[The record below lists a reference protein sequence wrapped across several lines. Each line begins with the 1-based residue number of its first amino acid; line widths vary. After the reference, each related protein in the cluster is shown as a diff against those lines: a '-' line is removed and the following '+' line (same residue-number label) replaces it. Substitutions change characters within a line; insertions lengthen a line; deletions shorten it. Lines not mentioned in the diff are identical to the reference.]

1 MFSDTVWQ
9 CDSVTGQPPVQHSNL
24 NLTITELRL
33 LFDFNLLEHSNQLTL
48 SFPDVEPLSFAWGR
62 HEDILD
68 IIICFWCLR
77 PIKQVQWL
85 TLRGGCNNFSR
96 EIRNYSFVLP
106 LRPFIWMT
114 LSASLVPK
122 FEQLRLL
129 IFQSHLSSPG
139 SLSEVW
145 SVITFIRLS
154 VLVE

>member
-1 MFSDTVWQ
+1 M
-9 CDSVTGQPPVQHSNL
+9 
-24 NLTITELRL
+24 
-33 LFDFNLLEHSNQLTL
+33 
-48 SFPDVEPLSFAWGR
+48 
-62 HEDILD
+62 D

-145 SVITFIRLS
+145 SVITFKTVVGSCRVGISSLVTIRIFIYKFS
-154 VLVE
+154 IIVIMQCIHSIFMFHVSRHPNYNVTCWQ